1 MCNVNQKRLKLG
13 VLGSG
18 KGSNFVAIAEAA
30 RSGEIPVD
38 IVLVISDSPDAGIL
52 DKAKSYGIAS
62 KYIFPGNSKTRL
74 EAKEEQN
81 YITALKE
88 AGAEWIALAGFMR
101 ILKKDFLDAFPE
113 KVINI
118 HPSLLPMFPGLCAW
132 KQAIDYG
139 VKVTGV
145 TVHYV
150 DSGIDSGPIIAQRAV
165 PVQKGD
171 TPETLHQRI
180 QIEEH
185 KLYPAVLKELALG
198 EKGKYTLT

>member
-52 DKAKSYGIAS
+52 DRAKSFGIAS
-62 KYIFPGNSKTRL
+62 RYIFPGNSKTRL
-74 EAKEEQN
+74 EANEEKN

-101 ILKKDFLDAFPE
+101 ILKEDFLDTFSE

-165 PVQKGD
+165 PVQKDD
-171 TPETLHQRI
+171 TPETLHKRI

-198 EKGKYTLT
+198 GKGKYTLT

>member
-1 MCNVNQKRLKLG
+1 MCIVNEKRLKLG

-18 KGSNFVAIAEAA
+18 KGSNLAAIAEAA
-30 RSGEIPVD
+30 QRGEIPVD
-38 IVLVISDSPDAGIL
+38 IVLVVADSPDAGIL
-52 DKAKSYGIAS
+52 DKAKSYGITS
-62 KYIFPGNSKTRL
+62 RYIFPGNSKTRL
-74 EAKEEQN
+74 ETKEEQN

-88 AGAEWIALAGFMR
+88 AGAEWVALAGFMR
-101 ILKKDFLDAFPE
+101 ILKNGFLNAFPE

-132 KQAIDYG
+132 KQAIDCG

-165 PVQKGD
+165 PVLKND

-180 QIEEH
+180 QLEEH

-198 EKGKYTLT
+198 EKGNYPLT